1 MWDASVSPTDSSVPN
16 ILYRPDPSRPASHA
30 RSETVVHRLTAFSRT
45 GLACIFPVPSLQ
57 MLRYSHSTQY
67 TLRRPI
73 YPHHPP
79 SPTSLFHNFC
89 PLTRHHLIDLRG
101 ATRAPHLQQHQALH
115 YTRSTYL
122 EAPLARSPLVVFSPL
137 YHGHFKYL

>member
-16 ILYRPDPSRPASHA
+16 IYRPDPSRPPSHA
-30 RSETVVHRLTAFSRT
+30 RSETVVQRPTAFSRT

-57 MLRYSHSTQY
+57 MLRYSYSTQC

-73 YPHHPP
+73 YPPHPAL
-79 SPTSLFHNFC
+79 PTSLFHNFC
-89 PLTRHHLIDLRG
+89 PLTRHHLTDLRG

-115 YTRSTYL
+115 CPRSTCL
-122 EAPLARSPLVVFSPL
+122 EAPLARPPWTSFLHH
-137 YHGHFKYL
+137 HGHFKYL